1 LQPVSPRTLA
11 FSALFITSLVLLTAF
26 FRPSTFTRTSSSS
39 SSSSSSSWY
48 SGASLVPGVYDSS
61 AADLAANPLPSG
73 AKLDDIPFARV
84 GSSKDKSGKTPAWAG
99 GDWGMKEYEKGLVGG
114 GGRRWNGSHFW
125 EPTVLL
131 VSLDGVRCVG
141 LVSPRC
147 VRFDSRPLAQEL
159 RG

>member
-1 LQPVSPRTLA
+1 MQPVSPRTLA
-11 FSALFITSLVLLTAF
+11 FSALFATSLVLLTAF
-26 FRPSTFTRTSSSS
+26 FRPSTFTRITSSSS
-39 SSSSSSSWY
+39 TSSWY

-61 AADLAANPLPSG
+61 AATLAANPLPSG